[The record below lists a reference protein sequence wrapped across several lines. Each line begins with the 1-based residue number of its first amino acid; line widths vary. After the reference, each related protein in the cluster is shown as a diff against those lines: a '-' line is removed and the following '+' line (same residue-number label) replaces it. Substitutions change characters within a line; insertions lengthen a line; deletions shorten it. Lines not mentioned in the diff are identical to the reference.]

1 MTILIIPIRPITNQ
15 SLNAVLNGQNCTI
28 DLLTR
33 GGHTFLNLFVNNE
46 PVVQG
51 RKLSL
56 TKVVPYTYL
65 QTKFVGNLA
74 LLNNDLNIK
83 ENPDYTKFGVSQSL
97 IYYQES
103 DLT

>member
-1 MTILIIPIRPITNQ
+1 MIQIIPIRPITNQ
-15 SLNAVLNGQNCTI
+15 SLNVVLSNQNCTI

-33 GGHTFLNLFVNNE
+33 GGHTFLNLFVNNS

-56 TKVVPYTYL
+56 TKVVPYAYL
-65 QTKFVGNLA
+65 QTKFVGNLV

-83 ENPDYTKFGVSQSL
+83 DNPNYTKFGISQSL
-97 IYYQES
+97 IYYLES
-103 DLT
+103 DL

>member
-1 MTILIIPIRPITNQ
+1 MILIIPIRPIPNQ
-15 SLNAVLNGQNCTI
+15 TLNVVLNGQNCTI
-28 DLLTR
+28 DILTR
-33 GGHTFLNLFVNNE
+33 GGHTFLNLFVDNQ

-56 TKVVPYTYL
+56 TRVVPYEYL
-65 QTKFVGNLA
+65 QTKFIGNIA
-74 LLNNDLNIK
+74 LLNNDPNTK
-83 ENPDYTKFGVSQSL
+83 DKPEYTKFSLTQSL

>member
-15 SLNAVLNGQNCTI
+15 SLNVVLNGQNCTI

-33 GGHTFLNLFVNNE
+33 GGNTFLNLFVNNS
-46 PVVQG
+46 PIVQG

-56 TKVVPYTYL
+56 TKVVPYEYL

-83 ENPDYTKFGVSQSL
+83 DNPDYTKFGISQSL
-97 IYYQES
+97 IYYQKS